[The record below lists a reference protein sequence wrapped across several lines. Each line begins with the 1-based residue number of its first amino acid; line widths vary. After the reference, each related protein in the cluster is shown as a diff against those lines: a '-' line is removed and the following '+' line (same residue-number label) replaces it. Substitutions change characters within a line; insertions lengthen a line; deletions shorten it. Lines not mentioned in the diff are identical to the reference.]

1 MKKKKEVLYSK
12 KFCQTFCFGQ
22 WVVEVTPTAL
32 KSGVGAE
39 FDRGTETL
47 KKAYCVPECT
57 LCVCILLLWT
67 ALVCEEMS
75 EEL

>member
-47 KKAYCVPECT
+47 KKAFVCQNV
-57 LCVCILLLWT
+57 LCVCVSCFYGQL
-67 ALVCEEMS
+67 
-75 EEL
+75 